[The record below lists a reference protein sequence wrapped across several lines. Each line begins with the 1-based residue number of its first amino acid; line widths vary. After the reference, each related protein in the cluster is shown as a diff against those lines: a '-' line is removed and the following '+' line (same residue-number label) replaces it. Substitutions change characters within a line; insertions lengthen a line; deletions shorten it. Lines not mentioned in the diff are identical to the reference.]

1 MNADGEKEIE
11 DRGGVPAGFESE
23 VRLKLNLDK
32 SSARENERRRI
43 IRRRDAVAPE
53 TKEGEKERR

>member
-1 MNADGEKEIE
+1 MNAEEGEEEIE

-32 SSARENERRRI
+32 SSARENERRRVI
-43 IRRRDAVAPE
+43 RDAVAPE